1 MKNFRPLY
9 IYIGG
14 AVLAAVL
21 IFIISQSSEVKT
33 GNVPAP
39 PVANITDKTMPQDQI
54 HKGLQNPLSQP
65 PDKNNVMAGI
75 KQHMD
80 ELKKAAEEHPRD
92 TLKMRE
98 YADFLTAAH
107 QSDQAV
113 IYYNK
118 ILKVNPR
125 RTDIMSSLVF
135 LYFSAN
141 NLNEAEVYTNKI
153 LAVDKDN
160 VEAIYNLGV
169 ISANKGDRVKARQ
182 LWSKIVSNYPS
193 SSLAEKAKV
202 SLAQL

>member
-1 MKNFRPLY
+1 
-9 IYIGG
+9 
-14 AVLAAVL
+14 
-21 IFIISQSSEVKT
+21 
-33 GNVPAP
+33 
-39 PVANITDKTMPQDQI
+39 MPQDQV
-54 HKGLQNPLSQP
+54 HKGLQNPLNQP
-65 PDKNNVMAGI
+65 PDKNNVMASI

-80 ELKKAAEEHPRD
+80 ELKKSVEEHPRD

-118 ILKVNPR
+118 ILKVNLH

-141 NLNEAEVYTNKI
+141 NLDEAEVYTKKI
-153 LAVDKDN
+153 VVVDKNN
-160 VEAIYNLGV
+160 VEAINNLGV
-169 ISANKGDRVKARQ
+169 ISTNKGDRVKARQ

-193 SSLAEKAKV
+193 SSLAQKAKE
-202 SLAQL
+202 SIAQL